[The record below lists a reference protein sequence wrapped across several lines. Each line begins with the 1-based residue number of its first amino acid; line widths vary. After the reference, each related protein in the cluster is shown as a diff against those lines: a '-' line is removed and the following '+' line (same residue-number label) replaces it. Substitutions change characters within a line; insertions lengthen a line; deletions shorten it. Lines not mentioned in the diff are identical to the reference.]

1 MRTLKCLILLLV
13 AFTQTGLAQEK
24 IPVSLSKEGLDP
36 SRIIEMPVNG
46 LLAYEAQNGSVIFM
60 SKNGRYV
67 FQGKMTDVW
76 SAKNLISSEQILES
90 AHSLPFETMG
100 VDFDDYGALTLGY
113 GPKVVHVITDPLCP
127 ACTKLN
133 RAMQELKD
141 QYTFKILVLPAL
153 GGQSVDL
160 SARIACEPN
169 RKKALQAFLD
179 KESDQLPLPN
189 NCNFDAFKTASVV
202 SDLIGVDAVPFI
214 IAPDSSVN
222 RGMPE
227 DFEAWLSENSGNV
240 AVANH
245 SMSLAQ
251 MLEGAKAPTDLSERQ
266 ALRAANSTQESP
278 QSELSVNQKLLNAL
292 K

>member
-1 MRTLKCLILLLV
+1 MQTLKYLLFLLV
-13 AFTQTGLAQEK
+13 ALTQPGLAQEK
-24 IPVSLSKEGLDP
+24 IPESLSKDGLDP

-60 SKNGRYV
+60 SMNGRYV

-76 SAKNLISSEQILES
+76 SAKKLISSEQILES

-100 VDFDDYGALTLGY
+100 VDFDEYGALTLGY
-113 GPKVVHVITDPLCP
+113 GPKIVHVITDPLCP

-133 RAMQELKD
+133 RAMQDLKD

-179 KESDQLPLPN
+179 KESDQLSLPK

-222 RGMPE
+222 RGMPK
-227 DFEAWLSENSGNV
+227 DLEAWLSENSGNM
-240 AVANH
+240 AVSND
-245 SMSLAQ
+245 SMSLVQ
-251 MLEGAKAPTDLSERQ
+251 MLEGVEDPADLSEAQ
-266 ALRAANSTQESP
+266 ELGASNSTQESS
-278 QSELSVNQKLLNAL
+278 QAELSVNQKLLNAL